1 MSIFSKLS
9 ERVMYSRLF
18 SFVNKHNILYKY
30 RFGFREKHGTNL
42 ALIPLV
48 EKILNEM
55 DQGNIVLG
63 LYLDLRK
70 AFDTVNHTI
79 LLNKYGVRDISLN
92 GSIVF

>member
-1 MSIFSKLS
+1 MI
-9 ERVMYSRLF
+9 
-18 SFVNKHNILYKY
+18 
-30 RFGFREKHGTNL
+30 T
-42 ALIPLV
+42 LV

-79 LLNKYGVRDISLN
+79 LLNKLNKYGVRYFFEM
-92 GSIVF
+92 VPQFFK